1 MNRINLK
8 NTKIHGTHFD
18 KLQIFLDDD
27 GNVILLPMLWAIHI
41 SNTGSVYSW
50 HKRNTFNSSYSKFNN
65 QKAHQVEKYFELRP
79 VSENT
84 INNYFGHLFNFFKYI
99 NKLNKDIGTPSAH
112 FSELVNSK
120 LINHYLNVVLP
131 EKLQSSSSLN
141 AHQAAISAYYS
152 FLHELEI
159 KDVMLSTIY
168 RKTRQLI
175 AELDSRPKKINYVS
189 RSERSLL
196 LQTCSSYRDRL
207 ILRMGFEVG
216 LRTEENKGLIL
227 NDFKAKNIVQK
238 GLLKLFSDLDRYPS
252 KQSFEFVLSGKYSKG
267 GKTRNIYFDREL
279 LISMKKYYDNERL
292 IVEQTSERTSDSL
305 FLRTDPVGIGL
316 PISTEQA
323 SNTFSKVLKQ
333 CPNIYSQLSYHDLRH
348 TFATELYHAELLNQE
363 GRETRSESA
372 ALIVVSERLGHK
384 DLSTTRRY
392 IRLRQQM
399 LIIENDSL

>member
-8 NTKIHGTHFD
+8 NAEIHGTHFD

-27 GNVILLPMLWAIHI
+27 GNVILLPMLWAIHV
-41 SNTGSVYSW
+41 SNTGSVFGW
-50 HKRNTFNSSYSKFNN
+50 HKRITFNSSSSKFKN
-65 QKAHQVEKYFELRP
+65 QKTHQVEKYFELRP

-99 NKLNKDIGTPSAH
+99 NKLNKETRTPSVH
-112 FSELVNSK
+112 LSELVNSK
-120 LINHYLNVVLP
+120 LINHYLNVILP
-131 EKLQSSSSLN
+131 DKLLSSSSLN
-141 AHQAAISAYYS
+141 AHQAAISAYNS

-159 KDVMLSTIY
+159 KDVVLSTIY

-175 AELDSRPKKINYVS
+175 AELDSRPKKMNYLS
-189 RSERSLL
+189 RSERILL

-216 LRTEENKGLIL
+216 LRTEENKGLVL
-227 NDFKAKNIVQK
+227 NDFKAKNVVQK
-238 GLLKLFSDLDRYPS
+238 GLLTLFNDLYRYPS

-267 GKTRNIYFDREL
+267 SKTRNIYFDREL
-279 LISMKKYYDNERL
+279 LIAMKKYHDNERL
-292 IVEQTSERTSDSL
+292 IVEQTSQRLSDSL
-305 FLRTDPVGIGL
+305 FLRTDSVGIGL
-316 PISTEQA
+316 PINTEQA
-323 SNTFSKVLKQ
+323 SNTFSKVLNQ
-333 CPNIYSQLSYHDLRH
+333 CSNINSQLSYHDLRH
-348 TFATELYHAELLNQE
+348 TFATELYHSELLNQE